1 MEIVAKVQTEYLYS
15 LLVKIEGRYKIVS
28 AKNAGGFMEF
38 FHALD
43 CLEHRTLEA
52 MLDHKEEL
60 VTKQKKDLE

>member
-15 LLVKIEGRYKIVS
+15 LLVKIEGRYRIVS

-43 CLEHRTLEA
+43 CLEHRTLED
-52 MLDHKEEL
+52 MLNHKEEL
-60 VTKQKKDLE
+60 VAKQKRDLE